1 MIPTYVFTN
10 DNHLHLLKGFSYL
23 WNEYSDPA
31 TVIGVVG
38 YSEPDFKLPNNF
50 VFHSLGKQQPKERWS
65 NSLIQFC
72 NLLDSDYFIL
82 MLEDYWFID
91 HVDRLVI
98 PKLVEWIKRE
108 KNVLRMDLSGNRAA
122 YPSKIV
128 GKCMDYTII
137 ESLPSAKYM
146 MSFQAA
152 IWHRKNM
159 LRILREYENPWQAE
173 IEGSKRVQES
183 DLRVLGTDLKIMNYQ
198 PVWRSQQRKWQLDKI
213 PTYQLEK
220 IKSEGWLE

>member
-23 WNEYSDPA
+23 WNEYSDPS
-31 TVIGVVG
+31 TTITIVG
-38 YSEPDFKLPNNF
+38 YSQPDFNLPKNF
-50 VFHSLGKQQPKERWS
+50 AFYSLGKQQPKERWS
-65 NSLIQFC
+65 NSLIDFC
-72 NLLDSDYFIL
+72 NLLESDYFIL
-82 MLEDYWFID
+82 MLEDYWLIN
-91 HVDRLVI
+91 HVDRIVI
-98 PKLVEWIKRE
+98 PKLLDFMQDD
-108 KNVLRMDLSGNRAA
+108 VLRIDLTANRAS
-122 YPSKIV
+122 YPYKEI
-128 GKCMDYTII
+128 GKCMDYTVIQ
-137 ESLPSAKYM
+137 SLPSAKYM

-152 IWHRKNM
+152 IWNKKNM
-159 LRILREYENPWQAE
+159 LRVLREYENPWQAE

-183 DLRVLGTDLKIMNYQ
+183 DLRVLGTRLKIMNYQ